1 MTDVIENAA
10 LDNARNIVLEKLRG
24 TTARVYLFGSRA
36 RGNSRAA
43 SDIDI
48 GILDDAPLAD
58 GLLSDIRETLF
69 ESTIPYRV
77 DVVDLGQVDAE
88 FRRRVLTEGIPWKE

>member
-1 MTDVIENAA
+1 MTDVIEDAA
-10 LDNARNIVLEKLRG
+10 LDNARRIVLEKLRG

-36 RGNSRAA
+36 RGSSRAA

-48 GILDDAPLAD
+48 GIIDDAPLAD
-58 GLLSDIRETLF
+58 RLLSDIRETLF

-77 DVVDLGQVDAE
+77 DVVDLGQVDAQ
-88 FRRRVLTEGIPWKE
+88 FRQRVLTEGIPWKD

>member
-1 MTDVIENAA
+1 MRVYGLIRTLSVSGERSFFHKAI
-10 LDNARNIVLEKLRG
+10 
-24 TTARVYLFGSRA
+24 RVYLFGSRA
-36 RGNSRAA
+36 RGSSRAA
-43 SDIDI
+43 SDIDV

-88 FRRRVLTEGIPWKE
+88 FRRRVLTEGILWKD